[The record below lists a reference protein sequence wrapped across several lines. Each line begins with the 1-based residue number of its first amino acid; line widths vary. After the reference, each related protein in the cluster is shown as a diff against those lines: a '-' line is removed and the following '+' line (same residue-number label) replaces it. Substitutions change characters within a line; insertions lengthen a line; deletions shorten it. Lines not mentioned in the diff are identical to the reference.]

1 MKVAACLCMEVPSA
15 YGLFPQFGST
25 FCAGGR
31 GGGCKLFTPCARGI
45 QSAKVNTEE

>member
-31 GGGCKLFTPCARGI
+31 GGAVSYLPLVQEGY
-45 QSAKVNTEE
+45 KVPR